1 MLSMQQHL
9 KLWGRNFI
17 LELLELEQF
26 SLSLWIS
33 NVHDGFLLESGTLYR
48 HCIAEY
54 HPPGDKLI
62 LPEPWDSLI

>member
-1 MLSMQQHL
+1 MQQHL

-33 NVHDGFLLESGTLYR
+33 NLHYGFLLESGTLCH

-54 HPPGDKLI
+54 HPPGDKLVI
-62 LPEPWDSLI
+62 PEL

>member
-1 MLSMQQHL
+1 MQQHL

-33 NVHDGFLLESGTLYR
+33 NLHYGFLLELGPM
-48 HCIAEY
+48 
-54 HPPGDKLI
+54 PPL
-62 LPEPWDSLI
+62 

>member
-1 MLSMQQHL
+1 MQQHR

-26 SLSLWIS
+26 SLNLWIS
-33 NVHDGFLLESGTLYR
+33 SVHYGFPVGPGTLWH

-54 HPPGDKLI
+54 HPPGDKLVI
-62 LPEPWDSLI
+62 PEPRDIFI